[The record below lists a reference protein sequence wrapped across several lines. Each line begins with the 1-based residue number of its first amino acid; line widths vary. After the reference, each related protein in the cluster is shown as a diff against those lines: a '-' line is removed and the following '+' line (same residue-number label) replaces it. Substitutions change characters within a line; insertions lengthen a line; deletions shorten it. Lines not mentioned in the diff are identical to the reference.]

1 MKVQVDVAGCVGHG
15 RCAALAPDV
24 YELDDLGY
32 QEHGVIDVPAGSEPD
47 AERGALA
54 CPERILT
61 LRDD

>member
-1 MKVQVDVAGCVGHG
+1 MRVTVEVAGCVGHG

-32 QEHGVIDVPAGSEPD
+32 QQRVEIHVPPGEE
-47 AERGALA
+47 AEAEMGALA

-61 LRDD
+61 LHKE